1 MGLLACYHIGGG
13 LVNQVA
19 QRGEP
24 SIFIAHGTRGEVLPI
39 DVSSGRRVARLERDG
54 YEVRYR
60 KFDGGHA
67 VLPRSRTRQWT
78 GSSPSEAERITARRA
93 ASSST
98 PQGHSW
104 RQRHHDGRAARR
116 SSTGQKIGEDRRYG
130 GA

>member
-1 MGLLACYHIGGG
+1 MLCGKDVVSALDQARFSDDAWGCWPAIPSAGG
-13 LVNQVA
+13 LVDQVA

-67 VLPRSRTRQWT
+67 VPRDRAR
-78 GSSPSEAERITARRA
+78 GSGLVRRLARLR
-93 ASSST
+93 
-98 PQGHSW
+98 G
-104 RQRHHDGRAARR
+104 
-116 SSTGQKIGEDRRYG
+116 
-130 GA
+130 